1 MNNLRSKGPI
11 LVVLHQ
17 ETSTPGRVGQRLVQR
32 GHPLDIRRPPLG
44 EQLPETLEGYDG
56 AVVFGGPMS
65 ANDTEEYVKRE
76 TDWLAVPLREN
87 KPFLGI
93 CLGAQMLVNHLGGSV
108 YSHETGD
115 VEIGWYDLEPT
126 DAGKKLMNWPDMIY
140 QFHREGFTLP
150 KGAVHLAK
158 SEAYP
163 NQAFRYGNNAW
174 AVQFHAELTLAMMHR
189 WTIKGAERFS
199 LPNAQQGHE
208 HLAGRFVHDPAVSKW
223 LDEFLD
229 LVFEEPNAN

>member
-1 MNNLRSKGPI
+1 MKSISQRPSMLI
-11 LVVLHQ
+11 VLHQ
-17 ETSTPGRVGQRLVQR
+17 ETSTPGRVGQRLVKR
-32 GHPLDIRRPPLG
+32 GYDLDIRRPPLG
-44 EQLPETLEGYDG
+44 DSLPDTLDDHAG

-65 ANDTEEYVKRE
+65 ANDPDEHVKIE
-76 TDWLAVPLREN
+76 TDWLAVPLKED

-93 CLGAQMLVNHLGGSV
+93 CLGAQMLVNHLGGEV
-108 YSHETGD
+108 YTHKDGD
-115 VEIGWYDLEPT
+115 VEVGWYDLEAT
-126 DAGKKLMNWPDMIY
+126 EEGERLMEWPEKIY

-150 KGAVHLAK
+150 NGAVHLAK

-189 WTIKGAERFS
+189 WSIKGAERFV

-208 HLAGRFVHDPAVSKW
+208 HLEGRFLYDAPVSKW

-229 LVFEEPNAN
+229 IVFERQA

>member
-1 MNNLRSKGPI
+1 MENTNAKGPI

-17 ETSTPGRVGQRLVQR
+17 ETSTPGRVGQRLVKR
-32 GHPLDIRRPPLG
+32 GHALDIRRPPLG
-44 EQLPETLEGYDG
+44 EQLPETLDGYDG

-65 ANDTEEYVKRE
+65 ANDPDEYVKRE
-76 TDWLAVPLREN
+76 IDWLSVPLKED
-87 KPFLGI
+87 KPFIGI

-108 YSHETGD
+108 YTHERGD
-115 VEIGWYDLEPT
+115 VEIGWYDLEAT
-126 DAGKKLMNWPDMIY
+126 QAGKELMDWPDKIY

-150 KGAVHLAK
+150 DGAIHLAK

-189 WTIKGAERFS
+189 WTIRGAERFS

-208 HLAGRFVHDPAVSKW
+208 HLSGRFVHDPAVSKW
-223 LDEFLD
+223 LDDFLE
-229 LVFEEPNAN
+229 LVFEKP